1 MTRARLCFAWF
12 APALFVVVNLMTA
25 ALPARPAGAAVH
37 FNRGND
43 AEPETLDPQRS
54 STLAEAHILR
64 DLFEGLLIQDRA
76 GELAPGAAESWAVS
90 ADALTYTFKLRH
102 DGQWSNGDPV
112 TAEDFVVALRRL
124 VDPSIG
130 AEYANVIYPVRNA
143 EAISAGTKP
152 PETLGIAAPDHHTLI
167 ITLETPTPYFLDLL
181 AHQTTLPVHRASLAA
196 HGAAFAAPGKLVSN
210 GAYVLAENVPGSHIR
225 LTKNIRFHDAASI
238 SIDVVDYI
246 LVKDL
251 AAGVRRF
258 RAGEL
263 DFLPDVPSD
272 QIKALRLA
280 YGEQLMIAPLQGTIY
295 FGFDTTKPPYN
306 DKRVR
311 QALSIAIDR
320 DVLADDIASG
330 SIIAAARFVPPGT
343 AGTATTTANPSWQA
357 LSIIEREDRAKALL
371 AEAGFT
377 ASRPLSVELRYNAS
391 DNNKAMAVAVADMW
405 KQVGVTTRFVA
416 TDSRTHFAYLRDK
429 GDYDVAR
436 AGWIADYNDPQNF
449 LFLLESGSGLN
460 TTRWSF
466 PPFDR
471 LLQAARSERDA
482 DRRFMLLRQAEDMM
496 LDEAPLTPI
505 AHYTGRYLVSARLSG
520 FIPNLRAANAT
531 RFLQLAR

>member
-1 MTRARLCFAWF
+1 MMRARLCGAWL
-12 APALFVVVNLMTA
+12 ASALCVVATLVMA
-25 ALPARPAGAAVH
+25 ALPAGPAGAAVH

-64 DLFEGLLIQDRA
+64 DLFEGLLIQNGA
-76 GELAPGAAESWAVS
+76 GDLAPGAAESWTVS
-90 ADALTYTFKLRH
+90 SDALTYTFKLRR

-112 TAEDFVVALRRL
+112 TADDFIAALRRL
-124 VDPSIG
+124 VDPAVG

-143 EAISAGTKP
+143 EAISAGTQAP
-152 PETLGIAAPDHHTLI
+152 DTLGVAAPDHHTLI
-167 ITLETPTPYFLDLL
+167 ITLEAPTPYFLDLI

-196 HGAAFAAPGKLVSN
+196 NGAAFAAPGKLVSN
-210 GAYVLAENVPGSHIR
+210 GAYVLAENVPGSHVR
-225 LTKNIRFHDAASI
+225 LTKNARFHDAAAV

-246 LVKDL
+246 FVKDL

-272 QIKALRLA
+272 QIKALRVV
-280 YGEQLMIAPLQGTIY
+280 YGDQLMIAPLQGTIY
-295 FGFDTTKPPYN
+295 FGFNTSKPPFN

-311 QALSIAIDR
+311 QALAMAIDR

-330 SIIAAARFVPPGT
+330 SIIAAERFVPPGT
-343 AGTATTTANPSWQA
+343 AGSAATSASPSWQA
-357 LSIIEREDRAKALL
+357 LSIIDREDKAKALL

-377 ASRPLSVELRYNAS
+377 ASHPLSVELRYNAS
-391 DNNKAMAVAVADMW
+391 DANRAMAVAVADMW
-405 KQVGVTTRFVA
+405 RQIGVTTRFVA
-416 TDSRTHFAYLRDK
+416 ADSRTHFAYLRDK

-460 TTRWSF
+460 TMRWSF
-466 PPFDR
+466 APFDH
-471 LLQAARSERDA
+471 LLRAARDERDA
-482 DRRFMLLRQAEDMM
+482 DRRFKLLRQAEDVM
-496 LDEAPLTPI
+496 LEETALTPI
-505 AHYTGRYLVSARLSG
+505 AHYTGRYLVSPRLRG

-531 RFLQLAR
+531 RFLQVAR